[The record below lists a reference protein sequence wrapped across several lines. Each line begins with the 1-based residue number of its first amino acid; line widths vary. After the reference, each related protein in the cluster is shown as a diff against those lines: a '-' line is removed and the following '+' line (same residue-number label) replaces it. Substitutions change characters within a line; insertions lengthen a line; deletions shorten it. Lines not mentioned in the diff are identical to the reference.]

1 MLQGFKKIYLQG
13 YFLSFHQSITTTNF
27 QVCLKDIQRYD
38 ARHDP
43 VTLNYMAAGCKYATE
58 FLSRL
63 TAFRLAAQQISA
75 MLEEIL
81 VHETLMTIPH
91 RLRYAL
97 GPPNC
102 LGPLHT
108 SRQRPTRRFEIY
120 HCQISPDKPLLW
132 QTCLNSPH
140 ASQQVKIFYRPTKN
154 RLVCAS
160 LRPVFNQ
167 SIGKLNQSDHSSQ
180 SLTKDTG
187 NPVNYLTLTGCPGI
201 LMGLDIQ
208 LAPRVFSTKF

>member
-1 MLQGFKKIYLQG
+1 
-13 YFLSFHQSITTTNF
+13 
-27 QVCLKDIQRYD
+27 
-38 ARHDP
+38 
-43 VTLNYMAAGCKYATE
+43 
-58 FLSRL
+58 
-63 TAFRLAAQQISA
+63 
-75 MLEEIL
+75 
-81 VHETLMTIPH
+81 MTIPH

-160 LRPVFNQ
+160 LRPVFNY

-187 NPVNYLTLTGCPGI
+187 NPVNYLTLTGCPGK

-208 LAPRVFSTKF
+208 LAPRVFSTKFWSILIQNQLLFHAKLKTPKIKTPLRLKRQFNPQTYKLTIWPHRSTRGVDRNPTLGFPSVKPQPNIFPFIK